1 MNKMNLKNF
10 AILLICFSVST
21 FLVNAQVLS
30 QQQAVQIALEKNQ
43 SVKAAEYS
51 IDYYRQLKKTGTDIG
66 KLNAMWMHGQYNSLQ
81 QDDNYTFTQSIPFP
95 TTLINQVK
103 LGKEHVVGSQKNLL
117 VIQNEIAYQVK
128 FTYEQLLY
136 FDALHRLLESQDS
149 LFQDFS
155 RAAGVRFKTG
165 ESNLLE
171 KTTAESQLLEVKNQ
185 LRINQTDMEI
195 AATRLQAL
203 LKAEQPMYHSEK
215 LIKRS
220 LIDSSNWV
228 TNPQLSYL
236 KQQVTVSK
244 QVKRLEKNKLLPDFT
259 VGFFTQSLTGFQNI
273 NGQDVFFPSSKSFTG
288 FQLGLS
294 IPIWVAP
301 QLARAKSAGIQEKIT
316 RNETEQFETNLKSSF
331 AQAQKE
337 LAKNQASLVYYES
350 SALQNANLM
359 ITQSGKAYRAGEIGY
374 IEYLQSLKT
383 ALSIKSNY
391 LLSLTQYNQ
400 SVLKMEYL
408 LGKF

>member
-1 MNKMNLKNF
+1 MKFKIQNF
-10 AILLICFSVST
+10 ALIILLITPLSLSAQLVS
-21 FLVNAQVLS
+21 L
-30 QQQAVQIALEKNQ
+30 QQAVQIALEKNQ

-81 QDDNYTFTQSIPFP
+81 QDDNYTFTQTIPFP

-136 FDALHRLLESQDS
+136 LDALHRLLESQDS
-149 LFQDFS
+149 LFQDFN

-203 LKAEQPMYHSEK
+203 LKAEQPVYHSEK

-220 LIDSSNWV
+220 LIDSSSWD

-244 QVKRLEKNKLLPDFT
+244 QAKRLENNKLLPDFT
-259 VGFFTQSLTGFQNI
+259 VGFFTQSLTGIQNV

-288 FQLGLS
+288 FQFGLS

-301 QLARAKSAGIQEKIT
+301 QLARAKSAGIQEEIT

-331 AQAQKE
+331 AQVQKE

>member
-1 MNKMNLKNF
+1 MKFNIQNLAF
-10 AILLICFSVST
+10 IILLTAPTSLIAQLVS
-21 FLVNAQVLS
+21 S
-30 QQQAVQIALEKNQ
+30 KEAVKIALEKNQ
-43 SVKAAEYS
+43 TVKAAEYS

-66 KLNAMWMHGQYNSLQ
+66 KLNVMWMHGQYNSLQ
-81 QDDNYTFTQSIPFP
+81 QDDNYTFTQTIPFP

-103 LGKEHVVGSQKNLL
+103 LGKEHVAGSQKNLL
-117 VIQNEIAYQVK
+117 VVQNEIAYQVK

-136 FDALHRLLESQDS
+136 FDALHRLLQSQDS

-155 RAAGVRFKTG
+155 RAANIRFKTG

-203 LKAEQPMYHSEK
+203 LKAEQPVYHSEK
-215 LIKRS
+215 LIKRE
-220 LIDSSNWV
+220 LIDTATWI
-228 TNPQLSYL
+228 TNPQLGYL
-236 KQQVTVSK
+236 QQQVKVSK
-244 QVKRLEKNKLLPDFT
+244 QAKRVESNKLLPDLT
-259 VGFFTQSLTGFQNI
+259 VGFFTQSLTGIQNI
-273 NGQDVFFPSSKSFTG
+273 NGQDVFFPASKSFTG
-288 FQLGLS
+288 LQLGLS
-294 IPIWVAP
+294 IPLWVAP
-301 QLARAKSAGIQEKIT
+301 QLARAKSAGIQEEMI
-316 RNETEQFETNLKSSF
+316 RSEAEQFETNLKSSF
-331 AQAQKE
+331 GQAQKE
-337 LAKNQASLVYYES
+337 LAKNQASLFYYET
-350 SALQNANLM
+350 SALQNANL
-359 ITQSGKAYRAGEIGY
+359 IIAQSGKAYRAGEIGY

-400 SVLKMEYL
+400 SVLKIEYL

>member
-1 MNKMNLKNF
+1 M
-10 AILLICFSVST
+10 
-21 FLVNAQVLS
+21 
-30 QQQAVQIALEKNQ
+30 
-43 SVKAAEYS
+43 
-51 IDYYRQLKKTGTDIG
+51 
-66 KLNAMWMHGQYNSLQ
+66 
-81 QDDNYTFTQSIPFP
+81 
-95 TTLINQVK
+95 
-103 LGKEHVVGSQKNLL
+103 
-117 VIQNEIAYQVK
+117 IQNEIAYQVK

-203 LKAEQPMYHSEK
+203 LKAEQPVYHSEK

-220 LIDSSNWV
+220 LIDSSNWM

-244 QVKRLEKNKLLPDFT
+244 QAKRLENNKLLPDFT

-301 QLARAKSAGIQEKIT
+301 QLARAKSAGIQEEIT

-408 LGKF
+408 LGNF

>member
-1 MNKMNLKNF
+1 MKFKIQNF
-10 AILLICFSVST
+10 ALIILLITPLSLSAQLVS
-21 FLVNAQVLS
+21 L
-30 QQQAVQIALEKNQ
+30 QQAVQIALEKNQ

-51 IDYYRQLKKTGTDIG
+51 IDYYRQLKKTGTDIS

-203 LKAEQPMYHSEK
+203 LKAEQPVYHSEK

-244 QVKRLEKNKLLPDFT
+244 QVKRLENNKLLPDFT

-294 IPIWVAP
+294 IPLWVAP
-301 QLARAKSAGIQEKIT
+301 QLARAKSAGIQEEIT

-359 ITQSGKAYRAGEIGY
+359 ISQSGKAYRAGEIGY

>member
-1 MNKMNLKNF
+1 MNNMNLRYV
-10 AILLICFSVST
+10 AILLICFSVSAFFVT
-21 FLVNAQVLS
+21 AQTLS

-51 IDYYRQLKKTGTDIG
+51 IDYYRQLKKTGSDIG
-66 KLNAMWMHGQYNSLQ
+66 KLNVMWMHGQFNSIQ
-81 QDDNYTFTQSIPFP
+81 QDDNFTFTQTIPFP

-103 LGKEHVVGSQKNLL
+103 LGKEHVAGSQKNLV

-128 FTYEQLLY
+128 STYEQLLY

-171 KTTAESQLLEVKNQ
+171 KTTAESQLLEIRNQ
-185 LRINQTDMEI
+185 LRINQTDLEI

-215 LIKRS
+215 LTKRQ
-220 LIDSSNWV
+220 LVDSSNWM
-228 TNPQLSYL
+228 TNPQLSYV
-236 KQQVTVSK
+236 KQQVNVSK
-244 QVKRLEKNKLLPDFT
+244 QVKRVENNKLLPDFS
-259 VGFFTQSLTGFQNI
+259 VGFFTQSLTGFQNT
-273 NGQDVFFPSSKSFTG
+273 NGQDVYFPSSKSFQG

-294 IPIWVAP
+294 IPLWVAP
-301 QLARAKSAGIQEKIT
+301 QLARAKSAGIQEEIM
-316 RNETEQFETNLKSSF
+316 RSEAEQFETNLKSNF

-337 LAKNQASLVYYES
+337 LAKNQASVLYYES
-350 SALQNANLM
+350 SALLNANLM

-374 IEYLQSLKT
+374 VEYLQSLKT
-383 ALSIKSNY
+383 ALSMKSNY

-400 SVLKMEYL
+400 SVLKIEYL